1 MSETQTKCDD
11 RSCFYQKE
19 GSICTR
25 NIRLFKEL
33 DVDAQAF
40 LTNRAIHR
48 DFSKGAMIKN
58 IGDPMDS
65 ILIIR
70 SGRLKTIRIDA
81 DGEEHILDI
90 LHDGQA
96 IWHDMF
102 LAEPIYHYSVA
113 AVTDVSLCIIRRED
127 FLAMLEKKPKAAFS
141 LIAMLSTELQ
151 EAKEQILLLSIRE
164 PRIRLAGFL
173 LDRDHKCIGPEIHL
187 RLEDI
192 ASAVSLRPETVSRN
206 LKRFEN
212 EGLIERRGN
221 GRLLVIDRN
230 GLTQIFKSES
240 QIPKLDYNQGIHSQM
255 HIK

>member
-1 MSETQTKCDD
+1 MAEVTLKCDD
-11 RSCFYQKE
+11 GSCFYQKE
-19 GSICTR
+19 GTLCTK

-33 DVDAQAF
+33 DDDAQAF
-40 LTNRAIHR
+40 LTDRAIHR
-48 DFSKGAMIKN
+48 SFSKGTMIRN
-58 IGDPMDS
+58 IGDPMDA

-70 SGRLKTIRIDA
+70 SGRLKTVRFDA

-102 LAEPIYHYSVA
+102 LSEPVYHYSVA
-113 AVTDVSLCIIRRED
+113 AVTDVLLCIIRRED

-164 PRIRLAGFL
+164 PRVRLAGFL

-221 GRLLVIDRN
+221 GRLFVTNRD
-230 GLTQIFKSES
+230 GLKQIFRSES
-240 QIPKLDYNQGIHSQM
+240 
-255 HIK
+255 